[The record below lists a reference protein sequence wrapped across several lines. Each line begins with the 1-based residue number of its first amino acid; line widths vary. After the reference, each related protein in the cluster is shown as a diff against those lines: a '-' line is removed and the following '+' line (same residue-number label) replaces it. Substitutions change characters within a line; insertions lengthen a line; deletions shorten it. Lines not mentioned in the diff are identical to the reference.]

1 MDMSIRNTAGPN
13 GHQAVALRVG
23 GDQSAFSGLSI
34 EGYQV
39 PILLQTY
46 LFQTQRICSEV
57 ETKSTKRKL
66 NSLSHECLLDLLWS
80 ECVKSR
86 LAIERNI
93 VLCFSCVFILTRE
106 RI

>member
-39 PILLQTY
+39 RILLQTCFK
-46 LFQTQRICSEV
+46 LKTFAVKLKPNQQRQ
-57 ETKSTKRKL
+57 
-66 NSLSHECLLDLLWS
+66 N
-80 ECVKSR
+80 
-86 LAIERNI
+86 
-93 VLCFSCVFILTRE
+93 
-106 RI
+106 